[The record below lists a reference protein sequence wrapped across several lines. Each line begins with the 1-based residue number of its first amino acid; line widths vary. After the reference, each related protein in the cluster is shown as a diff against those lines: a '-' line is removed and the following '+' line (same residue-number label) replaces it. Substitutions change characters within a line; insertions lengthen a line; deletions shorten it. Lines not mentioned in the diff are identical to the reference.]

1 MYNRLSV
8 SGLDFDHV
16 ERENHV
22 LSCGGMLRV
31 GRAGTLKGRKLKSVV
46 LSNKYEGICVKMR
59 F

>member
-1 MYNRLSV
+1 M
-8 SGLDFDHV
+8 
-16 ERENHV
+16 
-22 LSCGGMLRV
+22 LSCGGMLRG